1 MILCSGPER
10 KPVNRLY
17 SIEKTDILNLSCNV
31 SAGIHAAG
39 DGIIQQNYVW
49 MTGETTMAEFCYDI
63 VKNPEIFRENRMDAH
78 SDHEYYSSL
87 EALLEG
93 VTDFKYLLN
102 GSWKFAYA
110 RNYQLAAK
118 DFWRMDF
125 DCRSWDEIRVP
136 AHIQMEGYGAPQYVN
151 TQYPWDGHEAVVPG
165 EIPSIFN
172 PVGSY
177 VRYFRVPMN
186 MKEGPVYISFQGVES
201 GMALWLNGHYIG
213 YSEDSFTPSEFD
225 LTEYIDRERENKLAV
240 MVFRFTAGSWCEDQ
254 DFFRFSGIFRDVY
267 LYTVPAVHIRD
278 LRVETFLDDLY
289 RDGVLHLEMKLTAQG
304 TVKAEL
310 LDGASVITSEVTS
323 AVRDAEEYRISM
335 GLRVTEPEK
344 WSAEHPRL
352 YEICLTVF
360 DTAGTA
366 REIVTEQVG
375 FRRFEL
381 KDGVMCLNGR
391 RIVFHGVNRHE
402 FSSESGRCI
411 RDEDILKD
419 IITMKQNNIN
429 AIRTSHYPNRT
440 LLYRLCDRY
449 GLYVIDETNLE
460 THGVWDSIQKG
471 LNPREFAIPGDRPE
485 YLELILDR
493 AKSMFERDKNHP
505 CVLIWSCGNESYG
518 GENLFKMHEAFHAWD
533 STRLVHYEGITW
545 DPRYPDTSD
554 MKSTMYTPADEIRA
568 YLKEHREKPYIL
580 CEYSHAMGNSCGALF
595 KYTDLAKEEPL
606 FQGGFIWD
614 FIDQSITKKDQ
625 FGKEFQAYG
634 GDFDD
639 RPNDGSFSGNGIV
652 YGPDRKPSPKMQEV
666 KADYQYFDFSFEE
679 GALVIINRNLFT
691 DADVYDCLIT
701 VEKEGRRIYRW
712 KITAEAEPLSQARI
726 PIPMGFIDGQG
737 EYAVTV
743 SLILREDT
751 LWAPAGHE
759 VAWGQI
765 VYGRA
770 EKPFCE
776 DRPMRITRGW
786 YNTGAAGDDFEVLFS
801 DLSGGLT
808 SYRYAGRELLKRI
821 PKPNFWRPLTENDTA
836 NLLVFRAGQWKNA
849 GMYATH
855 KTSGGR
861 NCTHMEVKEE
871 DGRLIVSYTYHLPT
885 KPAKDCEL
893 TYMVH
898 GDGTVDVRLF
908 MEASADVGELPE
920 FSVLFTLD
928 ACYDRMEWYGLG
940 PEETYA
946 DRNHAKLGVYSCRVS
961 DNMARYLVPSECG
974 NKTGVR
980 WARIT
985 DAAGRGIEISGRDLS
1000 LSVLPYSPHE
1010 IDCAMHTNELPPV
1023 LYTWLRVGLR
1033 QMGVGGDDTWG
1044 AKTHPE
1050 FCIDNTK
1057 PLELSF
1063 SFRAV

>member
-1 MILCSGPER
+1 
-10 KPVNRLY
+10 
-17 SIEKTDILNLSCNV
+17 
-31 SAGIHAAG
+31 
-39 DGIIQQNYVW
+39 
-49 MTGETTMAEFCYDI
+49 MAKFNFDI
-63 VKNPEIFRENRMDAH
+63 VKNPEISRQNRIDAH
-78 SDHEYYSSL
+78 SDHEFYSC
-87 EALLEG
+87 EAAVKEG
-93 VTDFKYLLN
+93 VSDFKYLLN

-110 RNYQLAAK
+110 KNYDLAAK
-118 DFWRMDF
+118 DFWKMDF

-151 TQYPWDGHEAVVPG
+151 TQYPWDGHEMVLPG
-165 EIPSIFN
+165 DIPSIFN

-177 VRYFRVPMN
+177 VRYFTLPAN

-225 LTEYIDRERENKLAV
+225 LTEYVDREGENKLAV

-267 LYTVPAVHIRD
+267 LYTVPAVHVRD
-278 LRVETFLDDLY
+278 LRIETLLDDMY
-289 RDGVLHLEMKLTAQG
+289 RDGVLHLDIKLTAQG

-310 LDGASVITSEVTS
+310 LDGVSVVTSEMTS
-323 AVRDAEEYRISM
+323 SVRNAEGYRISM

-352 YEICLTVF
+352 YEIRLTVC
-360 DTAGTA
+360 DTDGTV

-381 KDGVMCLNGR
+381 KDGIMCLNGK

-460 THGVWDSIQKG
+460 THGIWDSIQKG
-471 LNPREFAIPGDRPE
+471 LNPREFAVPGDRPE

-493 AKSMFERDKNHP
+493 ARSMFERDKNHP
-505 CVLIWSCGNESYG
+505 CILIWSCGNESYG
-518 GENLFKMHEAFHAWD
+518 GKNLFCMHEAFHAWD
-533 STRLVHYEGITW
+533 NTRLVHYEGITW
-545 DPRYPDTSD
+545 DDRYPDTSD

-568 YLKEHREKPYIL
+568 YLQEHREKPYIL

-595 KYTDLAKEEPL
+595 KYTELMKEDPL
-606 FQGGFIWD
+606 FQGAFIWD
-614 FIDQSITKKDQ
+614 YIDQSLTRRDRY
-625 FGKEFQAYG
+625 GTEFQAYG

-652 YGPDRKPSPKMQEV
+652 YGKDRKPSPKMQEV
-666 KADYQYFDFSFEE
+666 KACYQHFDISFENKE
-679 GALVIINRNLFT
+679 LVLVNRNLFT
-691 DADVYDCLIT
+691 DADAYDCVISL
-701 VEKEGRRIYRW
+701 EKEGKILNTW
-712 KITAEAEPLSQARI
+712 KGTVEVPALSQARVALPVEI
-726 PIPMGFIDGQG
+726 PQEPG
-737 EYAVTV
+737 EYVVTA
-743 SLILREDT
+743 SLVLREDT
-751 LWAPAGHE
+751 LWAKAGHE
-759 VAWGQI
+759 VAWGQMVTGEPSKRKI
-765 VYGRA
+765 
-770 EKPFCE
+770 EE
-776 DRPMRITRGW
+776 RPMRITHGW
-786 YNTGAAGDDFEVLFS
+786 CNTGAAGDDFEVLFS
-801 DLSGGLT
+801 DTLAGGLT
-808 SYRYAGRELLKRI
+808 SYKYAGRELLKRI
-821 PKPNFWRPLTENDTA
+821 PRPNFWRPMTENDNA
-836 NLLVFRAGQWKNA
+836 NLLPFRAGQWKLA
-849 GMYATH
+849 SMYVTH
-855 KTSGGR
+855 KT
-861 NCTHMEVKEE
+861 M
-871 DGRLIVSYTYHLPT
+871 DGRGATNYQVEDKDGVLVVTYTLHLPT
-885 KPAKDCEL
+885 RPAKDCEL
-893 TYMVH
+893 TYTVH

-908 MEASADVGELPE
+908 MEESADVGELPE

-928 ACYDRMEWYGLG
+928 ADYDRMEWYGLG

-946 DRNHAKLGVYSCRVS
+946 DRNHAKLGVYQCKVS
-961 DNMARYLVPSECG
+961 DNMAQYLVPSECG

-980 WARIT
+980 RAKIT
-985 DAAGRGIEISGRDLS
+985 DAAGRGIELWGDDLS
-1000 LSVLPYSPHE
+1000 LSVLPHSPHE
-1010 IDCAMHTNELPPV
+1010 IDCAAHTNELPPV
-1023 LYTWLRVGLR
+1023 LYTYVRVGLA

-1057 PLELSF
+1057 PLELTF